1 MLLDSAGSPRSYGAP
16 DVDDVLGFALSAK
29 VRRRLSRLG
38 LLVEPSVSEGICR
51 RQRPTSRKNDAP
63 FLLRFWMVAPDI

>member
-1 MLLDSAGSPRSYGAP
+1 MLAESVEPQSGADAP

-29 VRRRLSRLG
+29 VGRRLSRLG

-51 RQRPTSRKNDAP
+51 RQRAASRRDDKP